1 MKTFRID
8 QPLWCECRDCRAWR
22 ATQRLMSRAV
32 SLAIL
37 VLGSLF
43 VWLVLR

>member
-8 QPLWCECRDCRAWR
+8 EALWCECRDCRAWR
-22 ATQRLMSRAV
+22 TEQGLMSRAV

-37 VLGSLF
+37 VLGSLSL
-43 VWLVLR
+43 WLVLR